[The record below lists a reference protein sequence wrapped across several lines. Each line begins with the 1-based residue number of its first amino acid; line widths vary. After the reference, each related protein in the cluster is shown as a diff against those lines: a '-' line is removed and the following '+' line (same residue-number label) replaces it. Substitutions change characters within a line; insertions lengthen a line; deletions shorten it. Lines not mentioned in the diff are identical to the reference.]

1 MRNSGKTNLGE
12 RIADGFTMFVV
23 MWLSLLLLIYVALGE
38 GSRIYER
45 FQGDKLTGQVQIVQ
59 NTMQTFLRSGLPLR
73 QFVGFNT
80 ISEPILSA
88 DETITTLSVSDPGG
102 RQVFFAGD
110 PEVGQAVAKAAASTA
125 GTGQDKKAS
134 ANDVV
139 ITTRGFEMLKI
150 ADHYLISVPLR
161 DKFETV
167 GRLTITMP
175 QSVVSNEVSSLFD
188 PLLQYS
194 PIPAIFFAAFI
205 ALFGPRMQS
214 RRLPWAQ
221 ITFAT
226 MFLAASVGII
236 LTLVSLYSDG
246 AQAKARALAS
256 TLGQRLSDVVAFNIN
271 LSEIAGLERTFGE
284 YLEVNPDLSAAALT
298 QDGEILIHTDQAMVG
313 ENWVSSLENYAYV
326 VSLTPKDSP
335 RRLEVAVE
343 LPSAIV
349 VEQVLRSVKNF
360 AALFIA
366 SAFLATLFF
375 QVGGTVRGST
385 EVVSKNYSGANSR
398 SGDKHDRLLDI
409 VKPVFFLGVLAEH
422 MTYAFLPQYIKQ
434 AAISSGVAETFATAP
449 FFGFYAA
456 FALTLIPAGYVAQR
470 IGARPLMY
478 IGLLLAGAGVAAITV
493 TPNFW
498 AIAAARSFSGI
509 GQGMLFIGIQSYLL
523 SVASPQRKT
532 QAAAIIVYG
541 FQGGMISG
549 MAVGS
554 LLVSSMGTQGVFTL
568 SAIIALVSAFYC
580 LVAVPKVAVGDG
592 EPLTQNRDLLRGLGQ
607 AVRSAQF
614 LNTMFTIGVPAKAV
628 LTGIITFALPL
639 LLAQSEFAQEDIG
652 QIIMIY
658 AISVVLASQF
668 IAPRVDK
675 LGSARNILFQGT
687 LISAVG
693 LGFVAYGGSHTLNL
707 AAQTSINP
715 TIILIFGIALV
726 GIAHGFINAPVVT
739 YVADS
744 QLAEKIGA
752 TTATATYRFAERAG
766 HIMGPV
772 IMGQL
777 FILFRDDWAAI
788 GFVAAAI
795 ILLGVLFA
803 ATSSGGP
810 MKQSRKDVQDSE
822 FNAKP
827 AL

>member
-1 MRNSGKTNLGE
+1 MHNSGKANLGE

-23 MWLSLLLLIYVALGE
+23 VWLSLLLLIYVALGE

-45 FQGDKLTGQVQIVQ
+45 FQGDKLAGQVQVVQ
-59 NTMQTFLRSGLPLR
+59 NTMQTFLRSGLPLK

-80 ISEPILSA
+80 ITEPILSA
-88 DETITTLSVSDPGG
+88 DETISTLSVSDPAGK
-102 RQVFFAGD
+102 QVFLAGD
-110 PEVGQAVAKAAASTA
+110 ADVGQAVAKSAADDA
-125 GTGQDKKAS
+125 GAGKKGN

-139 ITTRGFEMLKI
+139 ITTRGFEMRKV

-167 GRLTITMP
+167 GRLAITMP
-175 QSVVSNEVSSLFD
+175 QSVVSDEVASLFD
-188 PLLQYS
+188 PLLHYS

-205 ALFGPRMQS
+205 ALFGPHMQG

-221 ITFAT
+221 ITFAS

-298 QDGEILIHTDQAMVG
+298 QDGKILIHTDPTMIG
-313 ENWVSSLENYAYV
+313 ENWVSSTENYAYV
-326 VSLTPKDSP
+326 VSLTPDNSP

-385 EVVSKNYSGANSR
+385 EVVVSKNYSGGDSP
-398 SGDKHDRLLDI
+398 SGSKRDRLLDF

-434 AAISSGVAETFATAP
+434 AAVNSGVAETYATAP

-478 IGLLLAGAGVAAITV
+478 IGLMLAGASVAAITM
-493 TPNFW
+493 TESFW
-498 AIAAARSFSGI
+498 AIAVARSFSGV

-568 SAIIALVSAFYC
+568 SAIIAIVSAFYC
-580 LVAVPKVAVGDG
+580 LVAVPKVDVSDA
-592 EPLTQNRDLLRGLGQ
+592 EQITQNRDLLRGLSQ
-607 AVRSAQF
+607 AIRSAQF

-628 LTGIITFALPL
+628 LTGVITFAMPL

-658 AISVVLASQF
+658 AISVVFASQF

-675 LGSARNILFQGT
+675 LGTARNILFQGT

-693 LGFVAYGGSHTLNL
+693 LGLIAYGGSHTLNL
-707 AAQTSINP
+707 AANASANP
-715 TIILIFGIALV
+715 TIILIVGIALV

-744 QLAEKIGA
+744 QLAAKIGA

-777 FILFRDDWAAI
+777 FILFRDDWSAI
-788 GFVAAAI
+788 GFAAGAI
-795 ILLGVLFA
+795 VLLGVLFA
-803 ATSSGGP
+803 ATSSSGP
-810 MKQSRKDVQDSE
+810 TKQARNDMQEPKLK
-822 FNAKP
+822 AK
-827 AL
+827 AAI

>member
-1 MRNSGKTNLGE
+1 MHNSEKANLGE

-23 MWLSLLLLIYVALGE
+23 MWLSLLLLTYVALGE

-45 FQGDKLTGQVQIVQ
+45 FQGDKLAGQVQIVQ
-59 NTMQTFLRSGLPLR
+59 NTMQTFLRSGLPLK

-80 ISEPILSA
+80 IAEPILSA
-88 DETITTLSVSDPGG
+88 DETISTLSVSDPGG
-102 RQVFFAGD
+102 KQVFFAGD
-110 PEVGQAVAKAAASTA
+110 VDVGQAVAKSVADDASA
-125 GTGQDKKAS
+125 GTKGN

-139 ITTRGFEMLKI
+139 ITTRGFEMFKVT
-150 ADHYLISVPLR
+150 DHYLISVPLR

-167 GRLTITMP
+167 GRLAITMP
-175 QSVVSNEVSSLFD
+175 QSVVSDEVASLFD
-188 PLLQYS
+188 PLLLYS
-194 PIPAIFFAAFI
+194 PIPAIFFAVFI
-205 ALFGPRMQS
+205 ALFGPRMQG

-221 ITFAT
+221 ITFAS

-246 AQAKARALAS
+246 AQAKARALAN

-271 LSEIAGLERTFGE
+271 LSEIAGLDRTFGE

-298 QDGEILIHTDQAMVG
+298 QDGKILIHTDQTMVG
-313 ENWVSSLENYAYV
+313 ENWVSSTENYAYV
-326 VSLTPKDSP
+326 VSLTPEGSP

-349 VEQVLRSVKNF
+349 LEQVLRSVKNF

-385 EVVSKNYSGANSR
+385 EVVSKNYSGGNPQ
-398 SGDKHDRLLDI
+398 SGDKRDRLLDF

-434 AAISSGVAETFATAP
+434 AAAASGVAETYATAP

-478 IGLLLAGAGVAAITV
+478 IGLLLAGAGVAAITM
-493 TPNFW
+493 TSSFW
-498 AIAAARSFSGI
+498 AIAVARSFSGV

-568 SAIIALVSAFYC
+568 SAIITVVAAFYC
-580 LVAVPKVAVGDG
+580 LVAVPNVAVSDEESG
-592 EPLTQNRDLLRGLGQ
+592 TQNRDLLRGLGQ
-607 AVRSAQF
+607 AIRSAQF

-658 AISVVLASQF
+658 AISVVLASHF

-675 LGSARNILFQGT
+675 LGTARNVLFQGT
-687 LISAVG
+687 LISAAG
-693 LGFVAYGGSHTLNL
+693 LGLIAYGGSHTLNL
-707 AAQTSINP
+707 TADASVNP
-715 TIILIFGIALV
+715 TFILILGIALV

-744 QLAEKIGA
+744 QLAAKIGA

-772 IMGQL
+772 IMGHL
-777 FILFRDDWAAI
+777 FILFHDDWAAI
-788 GFVAAAI
+788 GFAAI
-795 ILLGVLFA
+795 AIVLLGILFA
-803 ATSSGGP
+803 ATASSGP
-810 MKQSRKDVQDSE
+810 TKQSQRDAQDSGLK
-822 FNAKP
+822 AP
-827 AL
+827 SAV

>member
-1 MRNSGKTNLGE
+1 MHSSGKTNLGE

-45 FQGDKLTGQVQIVQ
+45 FQGDKLAGQVQVVQ
-59 NTMQTFLRSGLPLR
+59 NTMQTFLRSGLPLK

-80 ISEPILSA
+80 IAEPILSA
-88 DETITTLSVSDPGG
+88 DETISTLSVSDPAGK
-102 RQVFFAGD
+102 QVFFAGD
-110 PEVGQAVAKAAASTA
+110 IDVGQAITNARANDASSGDK
-125 GTGQDKKAS
+125 GTKK
-134 ANDVV
+134 DVV
-139 ITTRGFEMLKI
+139 ITTRGFRMLEV

-167 GRLTITMP
+167 GSLVITMP
-175 QSVVSNEVSSLFD
+175 QSVVSQEVASLFD
-188 PLLQYS
+188 PLLLYS
-194 PIPAIFFAAFI
+194 PIPAVFFAAFI
-205 ALFGPRMQS
+205 ALFGPRMQG

-271 LSEIAGLERTFGE
+271 LSEISGLERTFGE

-298 QDGEILIHTDQAMVG
+298 QDGKILIHTDSAMIG
-313 ENWVSSLENYAYV
+313 ENWVSSTENYAYV
-326 VSLTPKDSP
+326 VNLTPEDSP
-335 RRLEVAVE
+335 RRLDVAVE

-349 VEQVLRSVKNF
+349 LEQVLRSVKNF

-385 EVVSKNYSGANSR
+385 EVVSKNYSVGNSQ
-398 SGDKHDRLLDI
+398 SGNKRDRLLDF

-434 AAISSGVAETFATAP
+434 AAVDSGVAETYATAP

-478 IGLLLAGAGVAAITV
+478 MGLLLAGAGVAAITL
-493 TPNFW
+493 TSSFW
-498 AIAAARSFSGI
+498 VIAVARSFSGI

-523 SVASPQRKT
+523 SVAAPQRKT

-568 SAIIALVSAFYC
+568 SAIIAVVSAFYC
-580 LVAVPKVAVGDG
+580 LVAVPKVAVSEADS
-592 EPLTQNRDLLRGLGQ
+592 LTQNRDLLRGLGQ

-614 LNTMFTIGVPAKAV
+614 LNTMLTIGVPAKAV
-628 LTGIITFALPL
+628 LTGVITFALPL

-658 AISVVLASQF
+658 AISVVFASQF

-675 LGSARNILFQGT
+675 LGTARNILFQGT

-693 LGFVAYGGSHTLNL
+693 LGLIAYGGSNTLNL
-707 AAQTSINP
+707 AADTSVNP
-715 TIILIFGIALV
+715 TIILMFGIALV

-744 QLAEKIGA
+744 QLAAKIGA

-777 FILFRDDWAAI
+777 FILFRDDWTAI
-788 GFVAAAI
+788 GFAAI
-795 ILLGVLFA
+795 AIVLLGVLFA
-803 ATSSGGP
+803 ATSTSGP
-810 MKQSRKDVQDSE
+810 TRQSQNDMPDARLK
-822 FNAKP
+822 AKP
-827 AL
+827 VN